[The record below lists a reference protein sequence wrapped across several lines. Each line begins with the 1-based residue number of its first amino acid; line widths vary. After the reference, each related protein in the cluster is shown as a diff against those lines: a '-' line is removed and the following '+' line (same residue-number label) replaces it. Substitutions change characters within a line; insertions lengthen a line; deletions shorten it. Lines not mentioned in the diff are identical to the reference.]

1 VRSLFLSAV
10 CAVALS
16 APAMAASYVFTDVA
30 AVYPDNAGI
39 IDVPTQE
46 PPPWTTPI
54 VFTTSGGQTF
64 TTYCDDLGHNV
75 FIEGGQ
81 NLTYET
87 ALVTTDGEG
96 HAISE
101 AVSNVMGQIARL
113 GLLDAAH
120 GDQDGAIAANG
131 AIWGLEYGVHVTSP
145 NATIQSDLDAFV
157 SNTHDDGRGWA
168 LGLVDPLQGDQAQ
181 ILPSAAVPEPS
192 TWLMALIGFA
202 CIGFSIFRQRL
213 TTVSQ
218 WRRK

>member
-1 VRSLFLSAV
+1 MRHLFLSAV
-10 CAVALS
+10 CAAALS
-16 APAMAASYVFTDVA
+16 APAMATSYVFTNVA

-96 HAISE
+96 HAITES
-101 AVSNVMGQIARL
+101 VSIEIGQIARL

-120 GDQDGAIAANG
+120 GDEDGAIAANG
-131 AIWGLEYGVHVTSP
+131 AIWGLLYKVAPTSP
-145 NATIQSDLDAFV
+145 NATIQSEIV
-157 SNTHDDGRGWA
+157 SFMTNTHNDGRGWA

-181 ILPSAAVPEPS
+181 ILPEAVPEPA
-192 TWLMALIGFA
+192 TWLMMLIGFA

-213 TTVSQ
+213 ATVSQ
-218 WRRK
+218 WRRQ